1 MRFLNKEAYMQRE
14 RVCGLEHEYAMSL
27 ILKDGSSV
35 HDGEEDRRSYIGE
48 WFWRECAKAFEKTC
62 SDASSPFA
70 KFGFV
75 RDGADDKITF
85 WIAETGGKFYE
96 DLVSF
101 APLVEYATPECC
113 GFEQTL
119 RAEKAGERIL
129 HLVSRFLCEEGVKY
143 HDTAVRTILFSKS
156 NSGAIGGKSFGD
168 VSFRGS
174 HENYD
179 VSSDFVSSLDI
190 DPDTQC
196 GNSFETRLASFLPV
210 RMLFAGAGGLARI
223 QDEWRYFLS
232 PRGSITEA
240 IRGAPAHDKR
250 PMFCW
255 VQERETEADRARL
268 EIVCGDSNT
277 HLTALRWRL
286 GLTCALLRL
295 LENGG
300 VRSIRLP
307 ILEDPI
313 AAMRAF
319 SSDPTLRVRAPL
331 CGKRGAWTIV
341 ECAREWLDVLSR
353 YAERVAMTDAERS
366 VVRDARTLVGVSAGD
381 WDAFSHDTDWG
392 LKLSLLEEYC
402 RVKHFSFSDWK
413 ARRFDVYYSDISP
426 DGIFNKWQTH
436 EACENPQQFYIPFS
450 EEDMSELIWR
460 HRASPRAELRKRH
473 LRACFAAECDARHD
487 WGLFYSVFQ
496 SRSYRIPDPWQG
508 THRHVEEDIIFLHRC
523 AEGKAGD

>member
-1 MRFLNKEAYMQRE
+1 MRRE
-14 RVCGLEHEYAMSL
+14 RVCGLENEYALSL
-27 ILKDGSSV
+27 ILEDGSSA
-35 HDGEEDRRSYIGE
+35 HDGGDYRPYVGE
-48 WFWRECAKAFEKTC
+48 WFWRECMKAFEENR
-62 SDASSPFA
+62 SNALSPFA

-75 RDGADDKITF
+75 RDAADDKLTF
-85 WIAETGGKFYE
+85 WVAETGGKFYE
-96 DLVSF
+96 DLISY
-101 APLVEYATPECC
+101 APLAEYATPECC

-119 RAEKAGERIL
+119 RAEKAGERML
-129 HLVSRFLCEEGVKY
+129 HLVARFLCERRVQY
-143 HDTAVRTILFSKS
+143 HDTSVRAILFSKN
-156 NSGAIGGKSFGD
+156 NSGAIGGKSFED

-179 VSSDFVSSLDI
+179 VSFDFVSSLDI

-210 RMLFAGAGGLARI
+210 RMLFAGAGGLAHV

-232 PRGSITEA
+232 PRGSVTEA
-240 IRGAPAHDKR
+240 IRGAPAHDRR

-268 EIVCGDSNT
+268 EVVCGDSNA
-277 HLTALRWRL
+277 HPAALRWRL

-295 LENGG
+295 LENGR

-331 CGKRGAWTIV
+331 GGKRGAWTIV

-353 YAERVAMTDAERS
+353 YANRAALTDAERS
-366 VVRDARTLVGVSAGD
+366 VMRDASALANASAGD
-381 WDAFSHDTDWG
+381 PDAFSEATDWG
-392 LKLSLLEEYC
+392 LKRSLLEEYC
-402 RVKHFSFSDWK
+402 RVKHLSFSDWK
-413 ARRFDVYYSDISP
+413 ARRFDVHYSDISP
-426 DGIFNKWQTH
+426 DGIFNKWQ
-436 EACENPQQFYIPFS
+436 ACEARKNPSRFSVPFS
-450 EEDMSELIWR
+450 EEDMNELVWR
-460 HRASPRAELRKRH
+460 HRAAPRAELRKRH

-487 WGLFYSVFQ
+487 WGRFYSF
-496 SRSYRIPDPWQG
+496 SRHYWYGISDPMEA
-508 THRHVEEDIIFLHRC
+508 THRLVEEDLQNFQR
-523 AEGKAGD
+523 AA